1 MFISTHDSSS
11 KSKSGLKLDQ
21 MYIHYISMAL
31 ISKLNLQLKVFFKA
45 TTTHTHTIRTNF
57 NVRKNLTLNVRIWLR
72 KLWMLDNVQCE
83 RDDYE
88 TQTSLNVTIHPD
100 INHRNK
106 NLVFSLM
113 K

>member
-1 MFISTHDSSS
+1 
-11 KSKSGLKLDQ
+11 
-21 MYIHYISMAL
+21 
-31 ISKLNLQLKVFFKA
+31 
-45 TTTHTHTIRTNF
+45 
-57 NVRKNLTLNVRIWLR
+57 
-72 KLWMLDNVQCE
+72 MLDNVQCE